1 MAKLLLQSVGKISSS
16 FNKST
21 LNLLTFILSR
31 QQFQEIAE
39 ALDLSLEE
47 LAKNVLEKSVQD
59 QLCMLQDFYKSKNN
73 ETLTIYDQLIQPC
86 FDEPLSKLPCVE
98 KPPRNPTY
106 KTPVKRKSDKATEV
120 RMKRSNVLVSPIS
133 KCKPSKNAC
142 EIESLRKLEKKKMVA
157 ANTSLPRLARI

>member
-59 QLCMLQDFYKSKNN
+59 QLCMLQDFYK
-73 ETLTIYDQLIQPC
+73 E
-86 FDEPLSKLPCVE
+86 
-98 KPPRNPTY
+98 
-106 KTPVKRKSDKATEV
+106 
-120 RMKRSNVLVSPIS
+120 
-133 KCKPSKNAC
+133 
-142 EIESLRKLEKKKMVA
+142 LR
-157 ANTSLPRLARI
+157 